1 MRHSVRIQQ
10 CRNKVARIAFK
21 PQSESLCGVTAM
33 LRHLLNRAVVT
44 ALCFCLFAA
53 TQASAGPRGGGGP
66 GAPLPPPPAPL
77 FAPAGAFSPPA
88 APVSPPPARFSAA
101 PPPPPP

>member
-53 TQASAGPRGGGGP
+53 TQASAGPRGGGG
-66 GAPLPPPPAPL
+66 GPAPH
-77 FAPAGAFSPPA
+77 FAAPAAHFSAPAAHFSAPA
-88 APVSPPPARFSAA
+88 APFSAPAARFAA
-101 PPPPPP
+101 PAP

>member
-66 GAPLPPPPAPL
+66 APPFPPPAPH
-77 FAPAGAFSPPA
+77 FSAPAGPLSAPPA
-88 APVSPPPARFSAA
+88 QFSPPPAPFSAPA
-101 PPPPPP
+101 AH